1 MRHFMRQFIVEY
13 NALQPPPI
21 LCHTIDTALEVRGEP
36 RAAEH
41 NCGAGAVP
49 AEFVVQ

>member
-21 LCHTIDTALEVRGEP
+21 LRDPIDTAAEVRGES

-41 NCGAGAVP
+41 YCSAGAVH